1 MTRGITAACL
11 RRQRCLCLFSKFS
24 YSWRLFFWS
33 QQLLTY
39 KHLVDETV
47 PETLPQ
53 SLFASS
59 LNSIAH
65 TNWQQRNLVLN
76 ICQNVNGD
84 QAGHVSP
91 ARPTTIPTIVE
102 TAALVAKKAQRIS
115 SSFDKIE

>member
-76 ICQNVNGD
+76 I
-84 QAGHVSP
+84 SP